1 MIQNESQEEFNNRYK
16 KFKTKCI
23 EIEKNYLIRNSENFV
38 TYFEEFKLV
47 QIREKMNRYATK
59 KFKTKEHGQNPIE
72 WLNYLSKDEIDTHG
86 NVKQSHRHASILTC
100 TKKLKN
106 RSLRLYTNAIKAIY
120 SEGPYILS
128 TAFTHLKHT
137 CNEFMDMEREEEPSL
152 IKRLFTY
159 TPNERV
165 LLNCGYILG
174 EEEISLSETQ
184 VTSYS
189 HYKTQENLR
198 EDVSDRS
205 LTNVQKLNCQESLR
219 NDVHEVSSENGQ
231 T

>member
-1 MIQNESQEEFNNRYK
+1 MIQSESQEEFNNRYK

-23 EIEKNYLIRNSENFV
+23 EIEKNYLIRNGENFV

-59 KFKTKEHGQNPIE
+59 KFKTKELGQNPIE

-128 TAFTHLKHT
+128 PAFTHLKHT
-137 CNEFMDMEREEEPSL
+137 YNEFTDMEREEEPRL

-184 VTSYS
+184 VTSHS
-189 HYKTQENLR
+189 HY
-198 EDVSDRS
+198 
-205 LTNVQKLNCQESLR
+205 
-219 NDVHEVSSENGQ
+219 
-231 T
+231 